1 MKVPLHESNRLI
13 FVKSNGVFSDAFAYY
28 FGIGIACIAVCLI
41 LVSAGVVYA
50 DMRYQEG
57 VADGERK
64 ALDVHRPSE
73 ALEVACAGLWVGQQN
88 QKYHQLQK

>member
-13 FVKSNGVFSDAFAYY
+13 FIKSRGVFSDRLAYY
-28 FGIGIACIAVCLI
+28 FGISIACIALCLI
-41 LVSAGVVYA
+41 LVSASVVYA

-57 VADGERK
+57 LADGAKK

-73 ALEVACAGLWVGQQN
+73 ALEIACAGLWVGQQN
-88 QKYHQLQK
+88 QKYQRLQK